1 VAVKNR
7 AVGLLCVALVPLL
20 GLMVARGGAAEAAN
34 LRIEQVTVISP
45 ERAQPLRDATVL
57 VRDDRIVSVGAADAK
72 PAAAGETVIDGKGL
86 YLTPGLID
94 SHVHLSEVPGMT
106 PAQEQAHPQIAQAAR
121 AQFPRSFLLYGYTTL
136 VDLISTP
143 RRVAQWNANDVH
155 PDTVFC
161 GATPVIGGYGIPD
174 YLKGDELWRE
184 YPYMLVQPG
193 EESKAPKGIDPATRT
208 PRAVVA
214 RMKADG
220 AVCLKAF
227 AEDGF
232 GPPKYL
238 PMVRLEVAKE
248 LVRAAHEAG
257 LPVFMHAN
265 AADMQTFALEAGA
278 DVIAHGMWHWDV
290 PPTAKSPPAPLGN
303 VTPAVKTI
311 LDEIIARKIG
321 CQPTIQVLHGLIDP
335 FDPAYLADP
344 ALRRVAP
351 ANLIAWYRTPAPEGQ
366 WFHEIIASDFAKSPD
381 GSTRSA
387 AQMRATAQA
396 VFDPLLA
403 QVTSA
408 TAYLVQHHGNILF
421 GTDTPSAPTYANQPG
436 LNGFIE
442 MHRLVAAGMT
452 PAQVLRAAT
461 LSNAEA
467 LRMTKNLGTV
477 QAGKRANLLL
487 MREDPMQSVDAY
499 ASIVKV
505 IVGGRV
511 LDASELAANGAE
523 KR

>member
-1 VAVKNR
+1 MKHTAHRLVSI
-7 AVGLLCVALVPLL
+7 ALAPLL
-20 GLMVARGGAAEAAN
+20 ALLVARGSPAEAAN

-45 ERAQPLRDATVL
+45 ERAEPLREATV
-57 VRDDRIVSVGAADAK
+57 VIRDDRIVAVGAGEAI
-72 PAAAGETVIDGKGL
+72 PAASGETVIDGKGL
-86 YLTPGLID
+86 YVTPGLID
-94 SHVHLSEVPGMT
+94 SHVHLMEVPGMT
-106 PAQEQAHPQIAQAAR
+106 PAQEQAHPVIAKAAR
-121 AQFPRSFLLYGYTTL
+121 AQFPRSYLLYGYTTI

-143 RRVAQWNANDVH
+143 ERVAQWNANDVH

-174 YLKGDELWRE
+174 YFKGEEVWRQ

-193 EESKAPKGIDPATRT
+193 EESKVPKGIDPATRR
-208 PRAVVA
+208 PEAVVA

-220 AVCLKAF
+220 ALCLKAF

-238 PMVRLEVAKE
+238 PMIRLEVAKE
-248 LVRAAHEAG
+248 LVRAAHAAG

-290 PPTAKSPPAPLGN
+290 PPPAKAPAVPLGT
-303 VTPAVKTI
+303 VTPAVKKI
-311 LDEIIARKIG
+311 LDEVVARKLG
-321 CQPTIQVLHGLIDP
+321 WQPTIQVLHGLVDP
-335 FDPAYLADP
+335 FDPAYLANP
-344 ALRRVAP
+344 ALARVYP
-351 ANLIAWYRTPAPEGQ
+351 ASLIEWYRTPAPEGQ
-366 WFHEIIASDFAKSPD
+366 WFHDIVAADFAKNPD
-381 GSTRSA
+381 GSARSPA
-387 AQMRATAQA
+387 EIRSSAQA

-403 QVTSA
+403 QVTNA
-408 TAYLVQHHGNILF
+408 TAYVAQHHGNILF
-421 GTDTPSAPTYANQPG
+421 GTDTPSAPTYANPPG

-442 MHRLVAAGMT
+442 MHRLVTAGLT

-467 LRMTKNLGTV
+467 LRMTKDIGTV

-487 MREDPMQSVDAY
+487 MREDPTRSVDAY

-505 IVGGRV
+505 LIGGRV
-511 LDASELAANGAE
+511 LDASQLVANRATQ
-523 KR
+523 R

>member
-1 VAVKNR
+1 MKNTAHGR
-7 AVGLLCVALVPLL
+7 KFVALVPCL
-20 GLMVARGGAAEAAN
+20 GLMLAAGGRADAAN
-34 LRIEQVTVISP
+34 LRIEQVTVVSP
-45 ERAQPLRDATVL
+45 ERTEPLRNATVV
-57 VRDDRIVSVGAADAK
+57 VRDDRIVSVSAGEAK
-72 PAAAGETVIDGKGL
+72 PAAAGETVVDGKGL

-94 SHVHLSEVPGMT
+94 SHVHLAEVPGMT
-106 PAQEQAHPQIAQAAR
+106 PAQEQAHPAISKAAR
-121 AQFPRSFLLYGYTTL
+121 AQFPRSYLLYGYTTL

-143 RRVAQWNANDVH
+143 KRMAQWNANDVH

-174 YLKGDELWRE
+174 YFKGDELWRE
-184 YPYMLVQPG
+184 YPYLLVQPG
-193 EESKAPKGIDPATRT
+193 EESKVPKGIDPATRT
-208 PRAVVA
+208 PQAVVA

-238 PMVRLEVAKE
+238 PMIRIEVAKE
-248 LVRAAHEAG
+248 LVRAAHAAG

-278 DVIAHGMWHWDV
+278 DVIAHGMWHWEV
-290 PPTAKSPPAPLGN
+290 PPPANPQPVALGT
-303 VTPAVKTI
+303 VSPAVKEI
-311 LDEIIARKIG
+311 LDEVVARKIG
-321 CQPTIQVLHGLIDP
+321 WQPTIQVLHGLVDP
-335 FDPAYLADP
+335 FDPAYLANPALGRVDP
-344 ALRRVAP
+344 AD
-351 ANLIAWYRTPAPEGQ
+351 LIAWYRTPAPQGQ
-366 WFHEIIASDFAKSPD
+366 WFHALVAADFAKNPD
-381 GSTRSA
+381 GSARSPA
-387 AQMRATAQA
+387 EIRANAEA

-403 QVTSA
+403 QVTNA
-408 TAYLVQHHGNILF
+408 TAYVVQHRGNILF

-436 LNGFIE
+436 LNGFVE

-461 LSNAEA
+461 LANAEA
-467 LRMTKNLGTV
+467 LRMTKDLGTV

-487 MREDPMQSVDAY
+487 MRDDPMHSVDAY

-505 IVGGRV
+505 VVGGRM
-511 LDASELAANGAE
+511 LDASELVASRAA
-523 KR
+523 KH

>member
-1 VAVKNR
+1 MKRTAD
-7 AVGLLCVALVPLL
+7 GLVFVALVPLL
-20 GLMVARGGAAEAAN
+20 GLMVIRTGAAEAAN

-45 ERAQPLRDATVL
+45 ERAEPLRNATVV
-57 VRDDRIVSVGAADAK
+57 VRDDRIAFVGAGAA
-72 PAAAGETVIDGKGL
+72 PATAGETVIDGKGL

-106 PAQEQAHPQIAQAAR
+106 PAQEQAHPDIAKAAR
-121 AQFPRSFLLYGYTTL
+121 AQFPRSYLLYGFTTI

-143 RRVAQWNANDVH
+143 QQMARWNANDVH
-155 PDTVFC
+155 PDTLFC

-174 YLKGDELWRE
+174 YISKEEVWQQ

-193 EESKAPKGIDPATRT
+193 EESKVPTGIDPATRT
-208 PRAVVA
+208 PQAVVK

-238 PMVRLEVAKE
+238 PMIRLDVAKE
-248 LVRAAHEAG
+248 LVRAAHAAG

-278 DVIAHGMWHWDV
+278 DVMAHGMWHWEV
-290 PPTAKSPPAPLGN
+290 PPPAKPAAAPLGT
-303 VTPAVKTI
+303 VSPAVKKI
-311 LDEIIARKIG
+311 LDEVLARKLG
-321 CQPTIQVLHGLIDP
+321 WQPTIQVLHGLVDP
-335 FDPAYLADP
+335 FAPDYLANP
-344 ALRRVAP
+344 ALRRVNP
-351 ANLIAWYRTPAPEGQ
+351 SSLIDWYRTPAPQGQ
-366 WFHEIIASDFAKSPD
+366 WFHEIIAADFAKNPD
-381 GSTRSA
+381 GSTRNA
-387 AQMRATAQA
+387 AQMRAAA
-396 VFDPLLA
+396 ESVFAPLLA
-403 QVTSA
+403 QVTNA
-408 TAYLVQHHGNILF
+408 TAYMVQHHGNILF
-421 GTDTPSAPTYANQPG
+421 GTDTPSAPTYANPPG

-442 MHRLVAAGMT
+442 MHRLVEAGMT
-452 PAQVLRAAT
+452 PAQVLRSAT

-467 LRMTKNLGTV
+467 LRMTKDIGTV

-487 MREDPMQSVDAY
+487 MREDPTKSVDAY
-499 ASIVKV
+499 GTLVKV
-505 IVGGRV
+505 VIGGRV
-511 LDASELAANGAE
+511 LDSSDLAADRAA